1 MKQHLNIYQLK
12 GYNKYQD
19 HQKESNGQHHFRVYF
34 LQRDAGSLFHNG
46 LIESMSKINNRVH
59 GTYVLIK
66 ARRVLTWALRL
77 ASALVND
84 ALLVRWV

>member
-12 GYNKYQD
+12 GYNKNQD

-34 LQRDAGSLFHNG
+34 LQRDAGSLFHSG
-46 LIESMSKINNRVH
+46 LIEISNRIH

-66 ARRVLTWALRL
+66 ARRVLTWVLRL